1 MMNRNIFISKKMY
14 VTPLISFEEVEEEQD
29 LLAGSTT
36 TAVTPG
42 EPSGQPSTDPYDT
55 PFNGAKKSGGMFE
68 DTGEGDF
75 VFEIDDR

>member
-1 MMNRNIFISKKMY
+1 MNRNIFISKKMY
-14 VTPLISFEEVEEEQD
+14 VAPLISFEEVEEEQD

-36 TAVTPG
+36 VGDVPG
-42 EPSGQPSTDPYDT
+42 MPSEQPGTNPYA
-55 PFNGAKKSGGMFE
+55 PPLNGAKESGGMFE

>member
-14 VTPLISFEEVEEEQD
+14 VAPLISFEEVEEEQD

-36 TAVTPG
+36 GGDTPWMPSG
-42 EPSGQPSTDPYDT
+42 EPGTNPYDD
-55 PFNGAKKSGGMFE
+55 PSNGAKKSGGMFE